1 MFRIIGVLAFVVLMT
16 VLPSTVEASHNQN
29 LYVSAENP
37 HFNNHFAGSMVIEV
51 VIIDPSISTLDD
63 ALGEPDVT
71 LNGKNLRMVQ
81 ASDGNWH
88 AYFANKEKAQEAD
101 DIASS
106 GAAGKGL
113 DFGVFCSPNTAASV
127 LGVSFSD
134 AEGVAISTNSGISGT
149 TNGKSSFS
157 ACTGTPTSTS
167 STINNVVRQSSSLN
181 QNSNVPVG
189 QIGIDA
195 DIWPVIQLFSFSN
208 DVTIQYNRA
217 GGTQSSTLHY
227 DDIENISI
235 TLDRTGYPTNSDVI
249 ATIYDMQLNQDPTNA
264 DSWTFTAGS
273 TQRTFYYAFTES
285 GSNAANGGTG
295 LINIASK
302 LSNLGFD
309 KNGKLSLNLG
319 NIAELKTNRIQPSST
334 VSDGTTTFSDI
345 VTFVETQPNSAI
357 FVNSDHQGKSNIKI
371 SSSAPRGQSAII
383 EYNSQSTSIVSG
395 TFTASVSLGEKTS
408 KSMQMSTL
416 IPGKKFAVTLV
427 DPDQNLSSMKKDDLH
442 VYNSTAIIPSIQI
455 GDPIT
460 LEKTTTVKFFLESG
474 TDLTTDGISSITFRV
489 NDTNSD
495 ILLID
500 TRSAGT
506 TNFEKISINLGITA
520 GTLQDLLLDNDESN
534 TNGTNWINY
543 DFRSFQNQLGI
554 NDFSDTTMTLFF
566 GSLSGSSITILDK
579 GDISSAKGLVQID
592 NEDVV
597 SIKSKTGTVFLVVNF
612 DSTSDTSGAGRIA
625 SETDRQPIVFD
636 LFSFGERNSEP
647 VNNAKY
653 RLELKETEANSGSFT
668 GSMEISQSNQFNS
681 SFVRTLQTISDD
693 VKLLINQRLL
703 DERGIDLKYSDIASA
718 GVGFDVS
725 SKTDVRTNDGKVTLN
740 QRTFRFGQPVKV
752 ILMDPDLNQKHD
764 TIDVYL
770 TSNAQNSAN
779 VDTVIDPSGN
789 LLLEIKIKDVRYK
802 RCTIEGVETGGL
814 ASTGFTLVETG
825 PSTGIFEGIFKMPTK
840 ICNSD
845 GTRLISP
852 AGGSIEVEYYD
863 ALDSSGNQN
872 IFGLTF
878 TQNTS
883 TAPRVDEK
891 VPDWL
896 KTNVRAWINKKTSD
910 DTFLNGIQYLIN
922 ENIISPSK
930 IQEGKSEKRVPSW
943 IRNNADWWANNLIT
957 QDDYLRGIEYLIEKG
972 VIKLP

>member
-1 MFRIIGVLAFVVLMT
+1 MMI
-16 VLPSTVEASHNQN
+16 LPSTVEASHNQN
-29 LYVSAENP
+29 LYVSAENTR
-37 HFNNHFAGSMVIEV
+37 FNNHFAGSMVIEV
-51 VIIDPSISTLDD
+51 IVIDQNIRTLDD

-71 LNGKNLRMVQ
+71 LNGKKLRMVQ

-106 GAAGKGL
+106 GVVGKGL
-113 DFGVFCSPNTAASV
+113 DFGVFCGPNTDASV
-127 LGVSFSD
+127 LGVGFSNTD
-134 AEGVAISTNSGISGT
+134 GVAISTTDGISGT

-157 ACTGTPTSTS
+157 TCTGTPGSPT
-167 STINNVVRQSSSLN
+167 STINNVVRNPSSLN

-195 DIWPVIQLFSFSN
+195 DIWPVVQLFSFSN
-208 DVTIQYNRA
+208 DVTIMYNRA
-217 GGTQSSTLHY
+217 GGTQSVTLHY

-235 TLDRTGYPTNSDVI
+235 NLDRTSYPTNSDVI
-249 ATIYDMQLNQDPTNA
+249 ATIYDMQLNQDPT
-264 DSWTFTAGS
+264 DEDTWTFTAGS
-273 TQRTFYYAFTES
+273 TQKTYYHAFTKS
-285 GSNAANGGTG
+285 GTNAANGGSG
-295 LINIASK
+295 LINIVSS
-302 LSNLGFD
+302 LSNLGFE

-319 NIAELKTNRIQPSST
+319 SIAELKTNQIQPSST
-334 VSDGTTTFSDI
+334 LSDGTTNI
-345 VTFVETQPNSAI
+345 VTFAETEPNSGI
-357 FVNSDHQGKSNIKI
+357 FVNSDYQAKSNTKI

-383 EYNSQSTSIVSG
+383 EYNSQSASIVSG

-408 KSMQMSTL
+408 KSMQISTL

-427 DPDQNLSSMKKDDLH
+427 DPDQNLSSMKKDDFH

-455 GDPIT
+455 GNPVT
-460 LEKTTTVKFFLESG
+460 LEKTSEVKFFETSDTPLGSP
-474 TDLTTDGISSITFRV
+474 LSSTITFRV

-500 TRSAGT
+500 TRSVSSAT
-506 TNFEKISINLGITA
+506 DFEKISINLGITA
-520 GTLQDLLLDNDESN
+520 DTLQDLLIDDHESD
-534 TNGTNWINY
+534 TDGTNWINY

-554 NDFSDTTMTLFF
+554 TDFSDTTMTLFF
-566 GSLSGSSITILDK
+566 ESLSGSSVAILDK
-579 GDISSAKGLVQID
+579 GDTSNAKGLVQID

-636 LFSFGERNSEP
+636 LFSFGEISSEP
-647 VNNAKY
+647 INNAKY
-653 RLELKETEANSGSFT
+653 RLELKETEASSGSFT
-668 GSMEISQSNQFNS
+668 GSMEISQSNQFDS
-681 SFVRTLQTISDD
+681 SFVRTLETISEN

-725 SKTDVRTNDGKVTLN
+725 SQTDVRTNDGKVTLN

-764 TIDVYL
+764 TLDIYL
-770 TSNAQNSAN
+770 TSNDPNSNN
-779 VDTVIDPSGN
+779 VDTVIDQGGN

-802 RCTIEGVETGGL
+802 RCTINSVATGGL

-825 PSTGIFEGIFKMPTK
+825 PSTGIFEGIFKMPTQ

-845 GTRLISP
+845 GTQLISP
-852 AGGSIEVEYYD
+852 AGGSIEVKYHD
-863 ALDSSGNQN
+863 ALDSSGKPN

-878 TQNTS
+878 TQSTS
-883 TAPRVDEK
+883 AAPRVDTK

-896 KTNVRAWINKKTSD
+896 KNNVRAWVDKKID
-910 DTFLNGIQYLIN
+910 DNTFLNGIQYLIN
-922 ENIISPSK
+922 EHLISPSNV
-930 IQEGKSEKRVPSW
+930 QEGKSEKRVPSW
-943 IRNNADWWANNLIT
+943 IRNNADWWANGLIT

-972 VIKLP
+972 IIKLP

>member
-1 MFRIIGVLAFVVLMT
+1 MI
-16 VLPSTVEASHNQN
+16 LPSTVEASHNQN
-29 LYVSAENP
+29 LYVSAENTR
-37 HFNNHFAGSMVIEV
+37 FNNHFAGSMVIEV
-51 VIIDPSISTLDD
+51 IVIDQNIRTLDD

-71 LNGKNLRMVQ
+71 LNGKKLRMVQ

-106 GAAGKGL
+106 GIAGKGL
-113 DFGVFCSPNTAASV
+113 DFGVFCGQNTDASV
-127 LGVSFSD
+127 LGVSFSNTD
-134 AEGVAISTNSGISGT
+134 GVAISTTDGISGT

-157 ACTGTPTSTS
+157 TCTGTPGSPT
-167 STINNVVRQSSSLN
+167 STINNVVRNPSSLN

-195 DIWPVIQLFSFSN
+195 DIWPVVQLFSFSN
-208 DVTIQYNRA
+208 DVTIMYNRA
-217 GGTQSSTLHY
+217 GGTQSVTLHY

-235 TLDRTGYPTNSDVI
+235 NLDRTSYPTNSDVI
-249 ATIYDMQLNQDPTNA
+249 ATIYDMQLNQDPT
-264 DSWTFTAGS
+264 DEDTWTFTAGS
-273 TQRTFYYAFTES
+273 TQKTYYHAFTKS
-285 GSNAANGGTG
+285 GTNAANGGSG
-295 LINIASK
+295 LINIVSS
-302 LSNLGFD
+302 LSNLGFE

-319 NIAELKTNRIQPSST
+319 SIAELKTNQIQPSST
-334 VSDGTTTFSDI
+334 LSDGTTNI
-345 VTFVETQPNSAI
+345 VTFAETEPNSGI
-357 FVNSDHQGKSNIKI
+357 FVNSDYQAKSNTKI

-383 EYNSQSTSIVSG
+383 GYNSQSASIVSG

-408 KSMQMSTL
+408 KSMQISTL

-427 DPDQNLSSMKKDDLH
+427 DPDQNLSSMKKDDFH

-455 GDPIT
+455 GNPVT
-460 LEKTTTVKFFLESG
+460 LEKTSEVKFFETSDTPLGSP
-474 TDLTTDGISSITFRV
+474 LSSTITFRV

-500 TRSAGT
+500 TRSVSSAT
-506 TNFEKISINLGITA
+506 DFEKISINLGITA
-520 GTLQDLLLDNDESN
+520 DTLQDLLIDDDESD
-534 TNGTNWINY
+534 TDGTNWINY

-554 NDFSDTTMTLFF
+554 TDFSDTTMTLFF
-566 GSLSGSSITILDK
+566 GSLSGSSVTILDK
-579 GDISSAKGLVQID
+579 GDTSNAKGLVQID

-636 LFSFGERNSEP
+636 LFSFGEISSEP
-647 VNNAKY
+647 INNAKY
-653 RLELKETEANSGSFT
+653 RLELKETEASSGSFT
-668 GSMEISQSNQFNS
+668 GSMEISQSNQFDS
-681 SFVRTLQTISDD
+681 SFVSTLETISEN

-718 GVGFDVS
+718 GVGYDVS
-725 SKTDVRTNDGKVTLN
+725 SQTEVRTNDGKVTLN

-764 TIDVYL
+764 TIDIYL
-770 TSNAQNSAN
+770 TSNDPNSNN
-779 VDTVIDPSGN
+779 VDTVIDQGGN

-802 RCTIEGVETGGL
+802 RCTINSVATGGL

-825 PSTGIFEGIFKMPTK
+825 PSTGIFEGIFKMPTQ

-845 GTRLISP
+845 GTQLISP
-852 AGGSIEVEYYD
+852 AGGSIEVKYHD
-863 ALDSSGNQN
+863 ALDSSGKPN

-878 TQNTS
+878 TQSTS
-883 TAPRVDEK
+883 TTRVDTK

-896 KTNVRAWINKKTSD
+896 KNNVRAWVDKKID
-910 DTFLNGIQYLIN
+910 DNTFLNGIQYLIN
-922 ENIISPSK
+922 EHLISPSNV
-930 IQEGKSEKRVPSW
+930 QEGKSEKRVPSW
-943 IRNNADWWANNLIT
+943 IRNNADWWANGLIT

-972 VIKLP
+972 IIKLP

>member
-1 MFRIIGVLAFVVLMT
+1 MMI
-16 VLPSTVEASHNQN
+16 LPNTVEASHNQN
-29 LYVSAENP
+29 LYVSAENLR
-37 HFNNHFAGSMVIEV
+37 FNNHFAGSMVIQV
-51 VIIDPSISTLDD
+51 VVTDPNIRTLDD
-63 ALGEPDVT
+63 ALGEPAVT
-71 LNGKNLRMVQ
+71 LNGKKLRMVQ
-81 ASDGNWH
+81 ASDGSWY
-88 AYFANKEKAQEAD
+88 AYFANKAKAQEAD
-101 DIASS
+101 DIADS
-106 GAAGKGL
+106 GEDGKGL
-113 DFGVFCSPNTAASV
+113 DFGVFCSPNTAAPV

-134 AEGVAISTNSGISGT
+134 TEGVAISTGNGISGA

-157 ACTGTPTSTS
+157 ACTGAPASPTT
-167 STINNVVRQSSSLN
+167 TINNVVRNPSGLN

-195 DIWPVIQLFSFSN
+195 DIWPVVQLFSFSN

-217 GGTQSSTLHY
+217 GGTQSVTLHY

-235 TLDRTGYPTNSDVI
+235 NLDRTSYPTNSEVI
-249 ATIYDMQLNQDPTNA
+249 ATIYDMQLNQDPTSE
-264 DSWTFTAGS
+264 DSWTFTASS
-273 TQRTFYYAFTES
+273 TQRTFYYAFTSS

-302 LSNLGFD
+302 LSNLGFE

-319 NIAELKTNRIQPSST
+319 NIAELKTNQIQPSST
-334 VSDGTTTFSDI
+334 VSDGGANTFSNI
-345 VTFVETQPNSAI
+345 ITFTETQPNSGI

-371 SSSAPRGQSAII
+371 LSSAPRGQSAII
-383 EYNSQSTSIVSG
+383 EYNSQSASILSG
-395 TFTASVSLGEKTS
+395 TFTASLSLGEKAS
-408 KSMQMSTL
+408 KSIQLSTL

-427 DPDQNLSSMKKDDLH
+427 DPDQNLSSMKKDDFH

-455 GDPIT
+455 GNPVT
-460 LEKTTTVKFFLESG
+460 LEKTSEVKFFETSG
-474 TDLTTDGISSITFRV
+474 TSLTSSGISSITFRV

-500 TRSAGT
+500 TRSVSSA

-520 GTLQDLLLDNDESN
+520 DTLADLLIDEDESD
-534 TNGTNWINY
+534 TDGTNWINY
-543 DFRSFQNQLGI
+543 DFRSFQNQLELDT
-554 NDFSDTTMTLFF
+554 NDFSDTTMTLYF
-566 GSLSGSSITILDK
+566 GSLSDATPVTILDK
-579 GDISSAKGLVQID
+579 GDISSAKGIVQID
-592 NEDVV
+592 NEDAV

-636 LFSFGERNSEP
+636 LFSFGESNSEP
-647 VNNAKY
+647 INNAKY
-653 RLELKETEANSGSFT
+653 RLELKESAANSGSFI
-668 GSMEISQSNQFNS
+668 GSMEISQSNRFDS
-681 SFVRTLQTISDD
+681 SFVKTLQTISDD

-764 TIDVYL
+764 RIDIYL
-770 TSNAQNSAN
+770 TSNDPNSDN
-779 VDTVIDPSGN
+779 VDTVVDQSGN
-789 LLLEIKIKDVRYK
+789 LLLEIMIKDVRYK
-802 RCTIEGVETGGL
+802 RCTINGVETGGL

-825 PSTGIFEGIFKMPTK
+825 PATGIFEGIFRMPTQ
-840 ICNSD
+840 ICNRD

-852 AGGSIEVEYYD
+852 AGGSIEIEYHD
-863 ALDSSGNQN
+863 ALDSSGKPN

-878 TQNTS
+878 TKTTTS
-883 TAPRVDEK
+883 TPRVDEK

-896 KTNVRAWINKKTSD
+896 KINVRAWVDKKTND

-922 ENIISPSK
+922 ENLIMPK
-930 IQEGKSEKRVPSW
+930 IQEGKSEKKLPLW
-943 IRNNADWWANNLIT
+943 IRNNADWWSSGLIT

-972 VIKLP
+972 IIKLP

>member
-1 MFRIIGVLAFVVLMT
+1 MI
-16 VLPSTVEASHNQN
+16 LPSTVEASHNQN
-29 LYVSAENP
+29 LYVSAENTR
-37 HFNNHFAGSMVIEV
+37 FNNHFAGSMVIEV
-51 VIIDPSISTLDD
+51 IVIDQNIRTLDD

-71 LNGKNLRMVQ
+71 LNGKKLRMVQ

-106 GAAGKGL
+106 GIAGKGL
-113 DFGVFCSPNTAASV
+113 DFGVFCGQNTDASV
-127 LGVSFSD
+127 LGVSFSNTD
-134 AEGVAISTNSGISGT
+134 GVAISTTDGISGT

-157 ACTGTPTSTS
+157 ICTGTPSSPT
-167 STINNVVRQSSSLN
+167 STINNVVRNPSSLN

-195 DIWPVIQLFSFSN
+195 DIWPVVQLFSFSN
-208 DVTIQYNRA
+208 DVTIMYNRA
-217 GGTQSSTLHY
+217 GGTQSVTLHY

-235 TLDRTGYPTNSDVI
+235 NLDRTSYPTNSDVI
-249 ATIYDMQLNQDPTNA
+249 ATIYDMQLNQDPT
-264 DSWTFTAGS
+264 DEDTWTFTAGS
-273 TQRTFYYAFTES
+273 TQKTYYHAFTKS
-285 GSNAANGGTG
+285 GTNAANGGSG
-295 LINIASK
+295 LINIVSS
-302 LSNLGFD
+302 LSNLGFE

-319 NIAELKTNRIQPSST
+319 SIAELKTNQIQPSST
-334 VSDGTTTFSDI
+334 LSDGTTNI
-345 VTFVETQPNSAI
+345 VTFAETEPNSGI
-357 FVNSDHQGKSNIKI
+357 FVNSDYQAKSNTKI

-383 EYNSQSTSIVSG
+383 GYNSQSASIVSG

-408 KSMQMSTL
+408 KSMQISTL

-427 DPDQNLSSMKKDDLH
+427 DPDQNLSSMKKDDFH

-455 GDPIT
+455 GNPIT
-460 LEKTTTVKFFLESG
+460 LEKTSEVKFFETSDTPLGSP
-474 TDLTTDGISSITFRV
+474 LSSTITFRV

-500 TRSAGT
+500 TRSVSSAT
-506 TNFEKISINLGITA
+506 DFEKISINLGITA
-520 GTLQDLLLDNDESN
+520 DTLQDLLIDDDESD
-534 TNGTNWINY
+534 TDGTNWINY

-554 NDFSDTTMTLFF
+554 TDFSDTTMTLFF
-566 GSLSGSSITILDK
+566 GSLSGSSVTILDK
-579 GDISSAKGLVQID
+579 GDTSNAKGLVQID

-636 LFSFGERNSEP
+636 LFSFGEISSEP
-647 VNNAKY
+647 INNAKY
-653 RLELKETEANSGSFT
+653 RLELKETEASSGSFT
-668 GSMEISQSNQFNS
+668 GSMEIAQSNQFDS
-681 SFVRTLQTISDD
+681 SFVRTLETISEN

-725 SKTDVRTNDGKVTLN
+725 SQTDVRTNDGKVTLN

-764 TIDVYL
+764 TIDIYL
-770 TSNAQNSAN
+770 TSNDPNSNN
-779 VDTVIDPSGN
+779 VDTVIDQGGN

-802 RCTIEGVETGGL
+802 RCTINSVATGGL

-825 PSTGIFEGIFKMPTK
+825 PSTGIFEGIFKMPTQ

-845 GTRLISP
+845 GTQLISP
-852 AGGSIEVEYYD
+852 AGGSIEVKYHD
-863 ALDSSGNQN
+863 ALDSSGKPN

-878 TQNTS
+878 TQSTS
-883 TAPRVDEK
+883 AAPRVDTK

-896 KTNVRAWINKKTSD
+896 KNNVRAWVDKKID
-910 DTFLNGIQYLIN
+910 DNTFLNGIQYLIN
-922 ENIISPSK
+922 EKIISPSN

-943 IRNNADWWANNLIT
+943 IRNNADWWANGLIT

-972 VIKLP
+972 IIKLP